1 MCAVNVCHLYFH
13 RAIKYH
19 KRGRMMVRQTVAHD
33 GMPQSNEEL
42 AQLFNL
48 KTNITRNVKIVME
61 TVGETIRVAIV
72 RVETRRH
79 HRMSL
84 VPHLTRLSPRGT
96 WGFAVCRCNLTL
108 WHPLF
113 SALQLLCR
121 QSREAG
127 SSQPGIRACPPWE
140 SVGTNTPGKMQARA

>member
-1 MCAVNVCHLYFH
+1 
-13 RAIKYH
+13 
-19 KRGRMMVRQTVAHD
+19 MMVRQTVAHD

-96 WGFAVCRCNLTL
+96 
-108 WHPLF
+108 
-113 SALQLLCR
+113 
-121 QSREAG
+121 
-127 SSQPGIRACPPWE
+127 
-140 SVGTNTPGKMQARA
+140 